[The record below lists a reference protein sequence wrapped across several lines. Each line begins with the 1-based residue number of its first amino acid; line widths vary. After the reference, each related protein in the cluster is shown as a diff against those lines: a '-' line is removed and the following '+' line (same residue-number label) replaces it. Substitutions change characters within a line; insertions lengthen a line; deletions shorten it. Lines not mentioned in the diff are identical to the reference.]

1 MIEKG
6 FQSEAKR
13 DFERGF
19 QNDAVQREK
28 KKRLDNVVCLQK
40 QGRHFRMPPPYRG
53 NKKKKR
59 A

>member
-19 QNDAVQREK
+19 QNDAVLGEK
-28 KKRLDNVVCLQK
+28 KK
-40 QGRHFRMPPPYRG
+40 GWTTSFAYR
-53 NKKKKR
+53 NKDTVSE
-59 A
+59 